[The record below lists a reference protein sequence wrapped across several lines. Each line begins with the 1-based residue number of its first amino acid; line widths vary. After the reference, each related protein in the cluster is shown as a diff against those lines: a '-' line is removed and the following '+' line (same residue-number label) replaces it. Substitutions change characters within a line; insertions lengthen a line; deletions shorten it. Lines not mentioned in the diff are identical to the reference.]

1 MQPESA
7 GKVNVNARRRGPGHQ
22 GAAVRVFWVDSRSMT
37 VHKTGGCE
45 PHEDM
50 NVGYLDA
57 LETAV
62 AQGFQI
68 CGCIKNGSNP

>member
-1 MQPESA
+1 
-7 GKVNVNARRRGPGHQ
+7 
-22 GAAVRVFWVDSRSMT
+22 MT